1 MFKTELQT
9 DVLGLS
15 EKLRDLGIKV
25 FWTIN
30 DIAKIN
36 KYAVIC

>member
-9 DVLGLS
+9 DVLSLS
-15 EKLRDLGIKV
+15 EKLKDWGIKV

-36 KYAVIC
+36 KHVVIC